1 MLLHF
6 DISNIKHSKRYHM
19 LRDRTALHPK
29 TSGKFKIEELEE
41 IIEDVLSQT
50 GGRVDTNLPKGVD
63 WDGIASKLN
72 RATRSVYDVYR
83 WAVWI
88 VVFKPTIV
96 SGVRFTLCFFS
107 ICLGLLIV
115 IQEKVYSRSIECSFL
130 HPSHLSL
137 RW

>member
-1 MLLHF
+1 
-6 DISNIKHSKRYHM
+6 M
-19 LRDRTALHPK
+19 LRDRTALNPK

-63 WDGIASKLN
+63 WDGISSKLN

-88 VVFKPTIV
+88 VIFKPTIV
-96 SGVRFTLCFFS
+96 PGVRFTLCFFS

-115 IQEKVYSRSIECSFL
+115 IQEKVYSRLIECSFL

>member
-1 MLLHF
+1 
-6 DISNIKHSKRYHM
+6 M

-50 GGRVDTNLPKGVD
+50 GGRVDTNLPKEVD

-88 VVFKPTIV
+88 VIFKPTIV

-107 ICLGLLIV
+107 ICLELLIV
-115 IQEKVYSRSIECSFL
+115 IQEKVYSRLIECSFL
-130 HPSHLSL
+130 HPPHLSI